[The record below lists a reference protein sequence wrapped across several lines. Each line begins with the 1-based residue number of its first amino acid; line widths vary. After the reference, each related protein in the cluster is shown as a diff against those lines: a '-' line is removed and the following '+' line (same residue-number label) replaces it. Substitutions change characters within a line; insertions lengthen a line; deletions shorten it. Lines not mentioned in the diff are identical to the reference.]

1 MSNATYLTEETAR
14 SAARYIRGPQV
25 SSVRVVRREFGAY
38 QPVIF
43 WKDGSISHMKVWQAE
58 WFSINIGVQNG

>member
-1 MSNATYLTEETAR
+1 MSNCVYFTEETAR

-25 SSVRVVRREFGAY
+25 SSVRVVRNGFGAY

-43 WKDGSISHMKVWQAE
+43 WKDGGMSHMKTWMAE
-58 WFSINIGVQNG
+58 WFSINGGQQ